1 MKVIFCFSQLVLLF
15 AFVAAKEEL
24 ERARTSPREVEKDA
38 AHSASASA
46 DAPLTHA
53 APSVD
58 DELSAKAAVDVQPV
72 PSNIHIKVKSRSFVK
87 HLPPK
92 LMLDDDRKSSASN
105 VRKFLASGRPA
116 IRPTVSEKK
125 TLVEKP
131 AVALAEKPA
140 VVSVEKPAVALAEKP
155 AVVSVEKPAVALAEK
170 PAVVSVEKPAVALVE
185 KAAPAAEKSPQE
197 AHAETPAKVVVSPKL
212 KAVIEKTQQ
221 TQPVAEKPITI
232 QPRTRPASGAPKVAV
247 VNERVPP
254 KIYVAPPNRMVQK
267 TAPFNAQTRSRVR
280 PAALEQKVVPES
292 AKLTVAGDTAQAAP
306 ALSHEHPKAL
316 IRTVLPKSEFAVKPA
331 VHAAAEKVPAVVKQA
346 APSAR
351 EPAAFKEPLNVRPLP
366 IKPPPKVPTKA
377 IFEAKVPVAS
387 HNEQIESD
395 DHPKATKP
403 KAEEVA
409 KSQPEVRHE
418 AVHEKPALLVRS
430 GVSSPVT
437 KPRRLIGRPTLADRH
452 PASASKPAAETT
464 EIQPKTKSEIAKVN
478 APERPPPAAVKPVAN
493 EGRSYPTKPVH
504 AVGKAV
510 FAVPEKK
517 LTVHENRALAIE
529 KQLAAVP
536 EKKFLLHSRR
546 INLAR
551 KVLLP
556 GVGKRVL
563 VHENRDEKLSVP
575 AVEPKAIVRENGAPA
590 AEKMAADP
598 AKEESTEDSEEV
610 LQKSLAESSAVEEKR
625 IVPKPSL
632 ATAAEK
638 SAPVAATRRPVVAQ
652 KRTRLLNGHA
662 AQKFK
667 VERPKSSENLSGEE
681 EETEVEKAGV
691 TESRKSTVFET
702 RRVSAA
708 ARRPVV
714 AQKRNGHAAQK
725 FKEERPKSSENSSGE
740 EEETEVEKAGVTKP
754 RKSTVFETRRVS
766 ERPPLRRIHTLPP
779 AIEPPRER
787 ERRL

>member
-1 MKVIFCFSQLVLLF
+1 L
-15 AFVAAKEEL
+15 
-24 ERARTSPREVEKDA
+24 
-38 AHSASASA
+38 
-46 DAPLTHA
+46 
-53 APSVD
+53 
-58 DELSAKAAVDVQPV
+58 
-72 PSNIHIKVKSRSFVK
+72 
-87 HLPPK
+87 
-92 LMLDDDRKSSASN
+92 
-105 VRKFLASGRPA
+105 
-116 IRPTVSEKK
+116 
-125 TLVEKP
+125 
-131 AVALAEKPA
+131 
-140 VVSVEKPAVALAEKP
+140 
-155 AVVSVEKPAVALAEK
+155 
-170 PAVVSVEKPAVALVE
+170 
-185 KAAPAAEKSPQE
+185 PQE

-464 EIQPKTKSEIAKVN
+464 EIQPKTKAEIAKVN

-681 EETEVEKAGV
+681 EETEVENTGVTAPKKSTVVETRRVSATARRPVVAQKRTRLLNGHAAQKFKVERPKSPENLSGEEEETEVEKAGV

>member
-1 MKVIFCFSQLVLLF
+1 M
-15 AFVAAKEEL
+15 
-24 ERARTSPREVEKDA
+24 
-38 AHSASASA
+38 
-46 DAPLTHA
+46 
-53 APSVD
+53 
-58 DELSAKAAVDVQPV
+58 
-72 PSNIHIKVKSRSFVK
+72 
-87 HLPPK
+87 
-92 LMLDDDRKSSASN
+92 
-105 VRKFLASGRPA
+105 
-116 IRPTVSEKK
+116 
-125 TLVEKP
+125 
-131 AVALAEKPA
+131 
-140 VVSVEKPAVALAEKP
+140 
-155 AVVSVEKPAVALAEK
+155 
-170 PAVVSVEKPAVALVE
+170 
-185 KAAPAAEKSPQE
+185 PQE

-464 EIQPKTKSEIAKVN
+464 EIQPKTKAEIAKVN

-681 EETEVEKAGV
+681 EETEVENTGVTAPKKSTVVETRRVSATARRPVVAQKRTRLLNGHAAQKFKVERPKSPENLSGEEEETEVEKAGV